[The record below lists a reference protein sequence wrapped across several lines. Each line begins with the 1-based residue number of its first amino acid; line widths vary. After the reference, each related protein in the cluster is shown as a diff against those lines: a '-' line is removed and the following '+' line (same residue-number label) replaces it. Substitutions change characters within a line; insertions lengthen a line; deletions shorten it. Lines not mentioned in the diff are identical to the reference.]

1 MKAGH
6 AGFKHPSVT
15 KGCHLGVSWVGG
27 NMIDIHKLFICQS
40 NTCAT
45 EVLV

>member
-1 MKAGH
+1 MKTGH

-15 KGCHLGVSWVGG
+15 KGCHLGVFCVGG
-27 NMIDIHKLFICQS
+27 DMTDCRKLLICQN
-40 NTCAT
+40 NTCGV

>member
-15 KGCHLGVSWVGG
+15 NGCHVGVFCVGDV
-27 NMIDIHKLFICQS
+27 IDIHKLFICQR
-40 NTCAT
+40 NTGGP